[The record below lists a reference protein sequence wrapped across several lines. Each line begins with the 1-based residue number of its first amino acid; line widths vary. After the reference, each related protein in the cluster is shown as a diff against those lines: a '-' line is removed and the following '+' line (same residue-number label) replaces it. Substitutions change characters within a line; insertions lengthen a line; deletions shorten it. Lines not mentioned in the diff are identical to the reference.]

1 MTLTQREAAH
11 TDPRNHQPE
20 ANVLPGMTELQ
31 IDVWADIVCPWCY
44 VGEARLEQ
52 AAKSLAGEATITI
65 TPHAFELDP
74 NHSHP
79 ERVLDMLARKY
90 GGSPEQVRSMDSRV
104 AGLAQEEGL
113 PYTSDRVTINTFDA
127 HRLIAAAV
135 EQGVG
140 LQVLNALQRGHFSG
154 EVDLSD
160 PDALVAT
167 ASAAGLSEARAREV
181 LASDEYADAV
191 RADQAQARAY
201 GVTGVPFTVVGGR
214 YAIPGAAAAEQYEH
228 VLRTAL
234 SE

>member
-1 MTLTQREAAH
+1 MTVAQGEAAH
-11 TDPRNHQPE
+11 TDARNRPGSDS
-20 ANVLPGMTELQ
+20 VLPAMTQLQ

-44 VGEARLEQ
+44 VGEARLEK
-52 AAKSLAGEATITI
+52 AAKALADEATVTI
-65 TPHAFELDP
+65 RPHAFELDP

-79 ERVLDMLARKY
+79 EPVLEMLARKY
-90 GGSPEQVRSMDSRV
+90 GGSEDQVRTMEQRV
-104 AGLAQEEGL
+104 ADLAKAEGL
-113 PYTSDRVTINTFDA
+113 PYTSDRITINTFNA
-127 HRLIAAAV
+127 HRLIAAAA
-135 EQGVG
+135 EQGIG

-160 PDALVAT
+160 DDALVAT
-167 ASAAGLSEARAREV
+167 ASAAGLGEERAREV
-181 LASDEYADAV
+181 LASDEFADAV

-201 GVTGVPFTVVGGR
+201 GVSGVPFTVVGGR